1 MNTENVST
9 LKIHKLTK
17 KQYERELGAGRID
30 PTAIYLTP
38 NEELLS
44 IEQGGTGAN
53 NAADALVNLGA
64 APVEHLDD
72 TNNPHGVT
80 ALQVGLGNV
89 DNTSDMD
96 KPVSKAQEEVLVSLA
111 IGIGDHVADTNNPH
125 GVTIEQIGAAPA
137 GYGYGGAPILLSST
151 LLRSDVE
158 LEAVLEPI
166 FSEIAAFGTK
176 LIQFVG
182 YPDNSDYSWFGI
194 LSKSSNNYG
203 SLFAHSAYNKGQMMS
218 KAKVG
223 GTWQPTEWENPPMVL
238 GVEYR
243 TTERRNGKAVYRKA
257 LALGTLPVS
266 TRSHYRWYIDK
277 NATIIDVTM
286 HAERRVTE
294 GTTTNQDEQY
304 NGNVFIE
311 PADNTIM
318 ATATPWTNGN
328 DWYMDIRTSKDLTY
342 LVNTWG
348 EMRYTKE

>member
-9 LKIHKLTK
+9 LKIHKLTRE
-17 KQYERELGAGRID
+17 QYERELGAGRID
-30 PTAIYLTP
+30 PMAIYLTP

-96 KPVSKAQEEVLVSLA
+96 KPVSTAQAEAIADAKKAGTDAQ
-111 IGIGDHVADTNNPH
+111 GDIDAHVADTNNPH
-125 GVTIEQIGAAPA
+125 GVTIEQIGAAPS

-166 FSEIAAFGTK
+166 FSEMAVFRTK

-203 SLFAHSAYNKGQMMS
+203 SLFAHSAYNKGQMIS

-223 GTWQPTEWENPPMVL
+223 GTWQPCEWMNPPTQA

-243 TTERRNGKAVYRKA
+243 TTERFNGQPVYKYY
-257 LALGTLPVS
+257 LNYGYYS
-266 TRSHYRWYIDK
+266 SS
-277 NATIIDVTM
+277 
-286 HAERRVTE
+286 
-294 GTTTNQDEQY
+294 TTTIPHGISGMYTPISVNVINNEQIEMAHWSGITELTVDRTNINFKCNSDLGLVY
-304 NGNVFIE
+304 FI
-311 PADNTIM
+311 
-318 ATATPWTNGN
+318 
-328 DWYMDIRTSKDLTY
+328 LTY
-342 LVNTWG
+342 
-348 EMRYTKE
+348 TKG